1 MKYNLPIEV
10 VRGRKPI
17 ITQEFGNMSNN
28 AWYAAN
34 GIDTAIGHNGT
45 DIVISGGAIATYGTR
60 LVCPVPKALLN
71 KVWYTEPLATKGNGV
86 KVQWNDERG
95 VVKMTVWHC
104 SETFYREEYQE
115 KDTLGFIGNSG
126 LVRPAPTYSSVHAGA
141 HLHLM
146 TYVNEV
152 LVNPRE
158 IFDFNKWY
166 ISDKDT
172 GIVKDLPPFQY
183 FINKIAEA
191 LKNM

>member
-1 MKYNLPIEV
+1 
-10 VRGRKPI
+10 
-17 ITQEFGNMSNN
+17 
-28 AWYAAN
+28 
-34 GIDTAIGHNGT
+34 
-45 DIVISGGAIATYGTR
+45 
-60 LVCPVPKALLN
+60 
-71 KVWYTEPLATKGNGV
+71 
-86 KVQWNDERG
+86 
-95 VVKMTVWHC
+95 MTVWHC

-172 GIVKDLPPFQY
+172 GIEKDLPPFQY
-183 FINKIAEA
+183 FLNKIAEA